1 MSTSEAMFARHR
13 ETLEGAM
20 EAVRRRAHHA
30 VFPESP
36 SRKVYGEE
44 APAAGQ
50 RAFEARLGRPFE
62 LDQPTTGGR
71 VGAEESPWGPELA
84 ITYPEPDVDAMM
96 AAAARALPA
105 WRDAGPEARAGVCM
119 EILARLNARSFEMAH
134 AVMHTTGQ
142 GFAMAFQAG
151 GPHAQ
156 DRGVEAVACALDLQ
170 RRVPRRAVWSK
181 ATGRDRIETFE
192 KEYVIVP
199 HGLGLVVGCS
209 TFPTWNGYPSLFAD
223 LATGNP
229 VLIKP
234 HPRVILPL
242 ALTVEVARE
251 VLREA
256 GFDPALVQLVVDT
269 PERPLAKALAV
280 RPEIRLIDF
289 TGSTAFGD
297 WLERN
302 APHARVFTEK
312 AGVNCVIVHS
322 TDDYRGML
330 ANLAFSLSLYSGQM
344 CTTPQNVFVPAGGI
358 DTDRGHKGFEEV
370 AADLVAAID
379 RLLADPARAGEIL
392 GCIQNPATLERID
405 RVQEAAGADVLRPS
419 TPLEH
424 PKFPKARI
432 RTPLV
437 VRARSGETDRYGEE
451 LFGPISFVVEADDVD
466 DAIARVDRLLA
477 TRGALTLLAH
487 ATDAGVM
494 ARIEAMALARG
505 VALSENL
512 TGGIYVNQSAAFSDY
527 HATGVNPAANATL
540 VDEDFVASRYHIVQR
555 RRPLREGG
563 GGGS

>member
-1 MSTSEAMFARHR
+1 MSHELFMRHR
-13 ETLEGAM
+13 ETLERAIA
-20 EAVRRRAHHA
+20 AVRTREFFA

-50 RAFEARLGRPFE
+50 QAFEARLGRPFE
-62 LDQPTTGGR
+62 LDQPTTGAW
-71 VGAEESPWGPELA
+71 VGAEESPWGIELG
-84 ITYPEPDVDAMM
+84 IRYPAPDVDRMI
-96 AAAARALPA
+96 AAARAALPA
-105 WRDAGPEARAGVCM
+105 WRDVGPEVRAGVCL
-119 EILARLNARSFEMAH
+119 EILTRLNARSFEMAY

-156 DRGVEAVACALDLQ
+156 DRGVEAVAYALDLQ
-170 RRVPRRAVWSK
+170 RRVPARTVWAR
-181 ATGRDRIETFE
+181 ATGRDRVERFE
-192 KEYVIVP
+192 KEYRIVP

-234 HPRVILPL
+234 HPRVVLPL
-242 ALTVEVARE
+242 ALTVEVARA
-251 VLREA
+251 VLQEA

-269 PERPLAKALAV
+269 PEAPLTRELAQ

-297 WLERN
+297 WLERH
-302 APHARVFTEK
+302 APQARVFTEK
-312 AGVNCVIVHS
+312 AGVNCVILHS
-322 TDDYRGML
+322 TDNYRGML

-344 CTTPQNVFVPAGGI
+344 CTTPQDIFIPAGGI
-358 DTDRGHKGFEEV
+358 ATDQGPKSFDEI
-370 AADLVAAID
+370 ASDLAAAID

-392 GCIQNPATLERID
+392 GCIQNPATLERIE
-405 RVQEAAGADVLRPS
+405 RVQQAAGADVVRPS
-419 TPLEH
+419 SALEH

-432 RTPLV
+432 RTPLL
-437 VRARSGETDRYGEE
+437 VRATSGQLDLYGEE
-451 LFGPISFVVEADDVD
+451 LFGPIAFLIEADDVD
-466 DAIARVDRLLA
+466 DAIARVGQLLA

-487 ATDAGVM
+487 STDAGVM
-494 ARIEAMALARG
+494 ARIEQLALERG

-512 TGGIYVNQSAAFSDY
+512 TGGVYVNQSAAFSDY

-555 RRPLREGG
+555 RRPVREAGG
-563 GGGS
+563 AGS